1 MTGADD
7 LRDRLAELSAGA
19 WIATAVG
26 VALEL
31 GLPGLLREPTSA
43 DELASGTGL
52 PVPLVTSLA
61 EALVAAGLARRAEEG
76 FVAAP
81 ALVALSDGPAGRYL
95 RADQRAGLLQA
106 AAFFDAATRGV
117 AGTGWTHD
125 DARILD
131 AQGIM
136 SAGAIEGIERDV
148 LPQMTGL
155 RARLD
160 SGEGVLLDVGA
171 GVGAVTIELCR
182 RHPRLHAVALE
193 PLDAAR
199 VLAERHVAD
208 AGLADR
214 VEVRAGR
221 IEDLDA
227 REQFDL
233 VWLPGNFLG
242 PALLPA
248 ALATVRRAL
257 RPGGY
262 VLNAS
267 LGRTGDDQRSVTA
280 RLRAVLWGGDTVEPE
295 RVAGWMEDAGLCEVV
310 LMPRLPSGLV
320 PMRARR
326 PSIG

>member
-1 MTGADD
+1 VTGEDV
-7 LRDRLAELSAGA
+7 RDRLAELSSGA

-26 VALEL
+26 VALEA
-31 GLPGLLREPTSA
+31 GLPALLREPASA
-43 DELASGTGL
+43 ERLASAAGL

-61 EALVAAGLARRAEEG
+61 EALVAAGVAERAGGG

-81 ALVALSDGPAGRYL
+81 ALVALADGPAGRYL
-95 RADQRAGLLQA
+95 LADQRAGLLQM
-106 AAFFDAATRGV
+106 AAFFDAATRG
-117 AGTGWTHD
+117 AASTGWTHD
-125 DARILD
+125 DARILE
-131 AQGIM
+131 AQGVM
-136 SAGAIEGIERDV
+136 SAGAIDGIERDV

-155 RARLD
+155 RRRLD

-182 RHPRLHAVALE
+182 RHPRLRAVALE

-199 VLAERHVAD
+199 ALAERHVAD

-214 VEVRAGR
+214 VEVRADR
-221 IEDLDA
+221 IEDLDE
-227 REQFDL
+227 RERFDL

-248 ALATVRRAL
+248 ALAAVRRAL

-267 LGRTGDDQRSVTA
+267 LGRAGDDPRAVAA
-280 RLRAVLWGGDTVEPE
+280 RLRAVLWGGDAVEPE
-295 RVAGWMEDAGLCEVV
+295 RVAGWMEEAGLCEVV